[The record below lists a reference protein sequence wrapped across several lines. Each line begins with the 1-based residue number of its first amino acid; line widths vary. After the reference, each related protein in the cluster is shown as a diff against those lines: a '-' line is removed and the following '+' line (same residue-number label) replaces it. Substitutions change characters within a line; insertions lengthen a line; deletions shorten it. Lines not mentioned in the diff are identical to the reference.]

1 MPYLLLLKQCLPS
14 DTSCNRTSSELAK
27 LLTIKKACQKQAR
40 RQVPSRAAH
49 RSRHYHGRHH
59 HKIEERGDR
68 CKEYGPIRMEVQA
81 PQRGARAAPVGPLLL
96 PPITISRLTP
106 FFISLASP
114 SPRDSTTAEGKLTS
128 RLYIG
133 KAIGFTRRKG
143 EKAFWKIGVLV
154 KDPIPGRSTT

>member
-49 RSRHYHGRHH
+49 RSRHYHSRHH
-59 HKIEERGDR
+59 HKIQERGDR

-81 PQRGARAAPVGPLLL
+81 PQRGARAAPVWT
-96 PPITISRLTP
+96 PPPPSYHHLSLNPFLYVPRFAFPARLNY
-106 FFISLASP
+106 
-114 SPRDSTTAEGKLTS
+114 R
-128 RLYIG
+128 
-133 KAIGFTRRKG
+133 
-143 EKAFWKIGVLV
+143 
-154 KDPIPGRSTT
+154 